1 MGRKVGSKSMLGW
14 VRGRFWY
21 GCEVFFMSS
30 PNVFV
35 KPGPRRVTG
44 GAYALETGFV
54 SALVNGAAFGNG
66 VLGAGCVRAENDFCP
81 SVNMA
86 VRE

>member
-1 MGRKVGSKSMLGW
+1 MGRKVRAEPMLGW
-14 VRGRFWY
+14 VRGCLRY

-54 SALVNGAAFGNG
+54 STLVDGAAFGNG

-81 SVNMA
+81 SVNMT

>member
-1 MGRKVGSKSMLGW
+1 MRRKVRTEPMLGW
-14 VRGRFWY
+14 VGGCFRY

-44 GAYALETGFV
+44 GANALETGFV
-54 SALVNGAAFGNG
+54 STLVNSATLGNG
-66 VLGAGCVRAENDFCP
+66 VLGAGCVGAENDFCS
-81 SVNMA
+81 SVDVA
-86 VRE
+86 VSE